1 MYAPMFQIKKTIGD
15 DYNVDLEDSLST
27 KQALERLG
35 YYETPSYGMTP
46 YPDRHM
52 FDSMK
57 AFQKDEGLQVDGLMR
72 PGGPTEARI
81 DQRLAQAEGK
91 RKDTNTPVPMPSHQ
105 GDNQKD
111 CNASGKGYEK
121 MDDYTARDRD
131 TGQLFKCKPRPW
143 YDPRDNWEPM
153 NQSDKYSLPKKRR

>member
-91 RKDTNTPVPMPSHQ
+91 RKDTNTPVPMPDNPGVNSPRCNAQ
-105 GDNQKD
+105 GDSK
-111 CNASGKGYEK
+111 
-121 MDDYTARDRD
+121 TRLDRYSAVD
-131 TGQLFKCKPRPW
+131 EHDQLYYCKEPIRGMPR
-143 YDPRDNWEPM
+143 WEPVQGRFVR
-153 NQSDKYSLPKKRR
+153 NPNKR

>member
-1 MYAPMFQIKKTIGD
+1 MYAPIFQIKKTIGD

-91 RKDTNTPVPMPSHQ
+91 RKDTNTPVPMPTNR
-105 GDNQKD
+105 GDNMNS
-111 CNASGKGYEK
+111 CNAIGTGKVRIPPFNDTAYDKSDGRIYHCKKDLFGQPQWKETPN
-121 MDDYTARDRD
+121 YT
-131 TGQLFKCKPRPW
+131 
-143 YDPRDNWEPM
+143 Y
-153 NQSDKYSLPKKRR
+153 PKK